1 MLMPSQKAEK
11 LPATR
16 PERMLSDAPPSREDE
31 TTSPTCAELV
41 EVKTFTSSG
50 MIAPASVPQVMM
62 ADSFHHSVVSPASTG
77 ITRYET
83 TNVSTIEMT
92 DVSQTSDVSGC
103 SKFISLA
110 LL

>member
-16 PERMLSDAPPSREDE
+16 PDRMLSDAPPSRDDE
-31 TTSPTCAELV
+31 TTSSTCAELV

-50 MIAPASVPQVMM
+50 MTAPASVPQVMI
-62 ADSFHHSVVSPASTG
+62 AESFHHSVVSPASTG

-83 TNVSTIEMT
+83 INVSTIEMIE
-92 DVSQTSDVSGC
+92 VSQTSEGTGY
-103 SKFISLA
+103 LR
-110 LL
+110 LLSW